1 MNLEINK
8 DQFLKILIYILPA
21 ALISGPL
28 ISDGIVIIM
37 SLFVINEI
45 IAKKKYFLFKNKA
58 ILLFLL
64 FVFILC
70 ISSILS
76 DNPISSLRS
85 SFLYIRFGLFIL
97 GTIYILENVDK
108 NFYNFFFYIILATI
122 ICLLFFATIQFFYI
136 DLPFIDYS
144 RVDSS
149 RVSSFFGDEKI
160 MGSYLLKILPL
171 TLYLMLKMKI
181 RIEYIFLLFLIFFY
195 GILISGER
203 TSLILSLIL
212 GFLLFFINYSW
223 KKKFLFLGIFIILLI
238 LILMNSQVLSQRLI
252 FETYRDIIADN
263 HLYNNFNIFS
273 TGHTHYF
280 ISSINMFLSNNII
293 GIGPN
298 LFREVCAYQEY
309 YLGNEIMSCST
320 HPHNFYFQ
328 LLAETGLLGFL
339 FLFSFFLYLSF
350 KVLRFLFKK
359 ELFENY
365 KYCLLLSIFI
375 NIFPISSHGNFFNNW
390 NSISIFLPL
399 AFFIKE
405 FNLIN
410 FKK

>member
-45 IAKKKYFLFKNKA
+45 ISKKKYFLFKNKA

-97 GTIYILENVDK
+97 GIIYILENVDK

-136 DLPFIDYS
+136 DLPFIDYP
-144 RVDSS
+144 RVDSK

-171 TLYLMLKMKI
+171 TLYLMFKMKI

-223 KKKFLFLGIFIILLI
+223 KKKFLFLGIFIILFI
-238 LILMNSQVLSQRLI
+238 LMLMNSQVLNQRII
-252 FETYRDIIADN
+252 FETYSDIMADN
-263 HLYNNFNIFS
+263 LLYDNFNIFS
-273 TGHTHYF
+273 TGHTYYF
-280 ISSINMFLSNNII
+280 ITSINMFLSNNII

-309 YLGNEIMSCST
+309 YLGKEIMSCST

-350 KVLRFLFKK
+350 KILRFLFKK

-375 NIFPISSHGNFFNNW
+375 SIFPISSHGNFFNNW

-405 FNLIN
+405 FNLIT

>member
-1 MNLEINK
+1 
-8 DQFLKILIYILPA
+8 
-21 ALISGPL
+21 
-28 ISDGIVIIM
+28 
-37 SLFVINEI
+37 
-45 IAKKKYFLFKNKA
+45 
-58 ILLFLL
+58 
-64 FVFILC
+64 
-70 ISSILS
+70 
-76 DNPISSLRS
+76 
-85 SFLYIRFGLFIL
+85 
-97 GTIYILENVDK
+97 
-108 NFYNFFFYIILATI
+108 
-122 ICLLFFATIQFFYI
+122 
-136 DLPFIDYS
+136 
-144 RVDSS
+144 
-149 RVSSFFGDEKI
+149 
-160 MGSYLLKILPL
+160 
-171 TLYLMLKMKI
+171 
-181 RIEYIFLLFLIFFY
+181 
-195 GILISGER
+195 
-203 TSLILSLIL
+203 
-212 GFLLFFINYSW
+212 
-223 KKKFLFLGIFIILLI
+223 
-238 LILMNSQVLSQRLI
+238 MNSQVLSQRLI
-252 FETYRDIIADN
+252 FETYADIMADN

-273 TGHTHYF
+273 TGHTYYF

-359 ELFENY
+359 DLFENY

-405 FNLIN
+405 FNLIT

>member
-375 NIFPISSHGNFFNNW
+375 NIFTISSHGNFFNNW

>member
-28 ISDGIVIIM
+28 ISDGIVIII

-45 IAKKKYFLFKNKA
+45 ITRKKYFLFKNKI

-70 ISSILS
+70 ISSFLS
-76 DNPISSLRS
+76 DNPIASLRS

-97 GTIYILENVDK
+97 GAIYILENVDK
-108 NFYNFFFYIILATI
+108 NFYKNFFFIIFITI
-122 ICLLFFATIQFFYI
+122 ICLLFFATIEFFYI
-136 DLPFIDYS
+136 DLPFIDHQ
-144 RVDSS
+144 RVDSK

-171 TLYLMLKMKI
+171 TLYLMFKINI
-181 RIEYIFLLFLIFFY
+181 RIEYIFLLFLIFIY

-212 GFLLFFINYSW
+212 GFLLFFINYNW
-223 KKKFLFLGIFIILLI
+223 KKKFIFLGIFTTLLI

-252 FETYRDIIADN
+252 FETYADIMADN

-273 TGHTHYF
+273 TGHTYYF

-350 KVLRFLFKK
+350 KILRFLFKK

-390 NSISIFLPL
+390 NSISIFFPL

-405 FNLIN
+405 FNLIT